1 MIYLLIALAVLG
13 IDYAVKLWV
22 VQHLAINATQVLIPN
37 VVSLTHI
44 KNTGAAYGMLAG
56 KQWVFYIITVI
67 ALIIVATLWRGSA
80 HKVMYRLGL
89 ALILAGA
96 LGNFI
101 DRVRFQYVTDMFQ
114 LDFINF
120 AIFNVA
126 DMSLTI
132 GVILVLIHILFFD
145 KGDTL

>member
-67 ALIIVATLWRGSA
+67 ALIMLPHYG
-80 HKVMYRLGL
+80 
-89 ALILAGA
+89 GA
-96 LGNFI
+96 VPT
-101 DRVRFQYVTDMFQ
+101 R
-114 LDFINF
+114 
-120 AIFNVA
+120 
-126 DMSLTI
+126 
-132 GVILVLIHILFFD
+132 
-145 KGDTL
+145 

>member
-1 MIYLLIALAVLG
+1 
-13 IDYAVKLWV
+13 
-22 VQHLAINATQVLIPN
+22 
-37 VVSLTHI
+37 
-44 KNTGAAYGMLAG
+44 
-56 KQWVFYIITVI
+56 
-67 ALIIVATLWRGSA
+67 
-80 HKVMYRLGL
+80 MYRLGL

>member
-1 MIYLLIALAVLG
+1 
-13 IDYAVKLWV
+13 
-22 VQHLAINATQVLIPN
+22 
-37 VVSLTHI
+37 
-44 KNTGAAYGMLAG
+44 
-56 KQWVFYIITVI
+56 
-67 ALIIVATLWRGSA
+67 
-80 HKVMYRLGL
+80 RLGL